1 MRQLVLQMQ
10 VSVDGFV
17 GGPNGELDWVF
28 RSMDA
33 TAWIVEHV
41 WKAGH
46 HIMGSRTFQD
56 MA

>member
-28 RSMDA
+28 RSMGDDA
-33 TAWIVEHV
+33 TRNYGYDARLH
-41 WKAGH
+41 
-46 HIMGSRTFQD
+46 
-56 MA
+56 